1 MFKHGLD
8 EHVSK
13 RTAFN
18 WFLLCFISGSVNA
31 GGVMAC
37 HRFVTHVTGFAT
49 LAGIDLVKQ
58 NWHSALGLLSVPL
71 YFLLGTVISAFFIDR
86 RIHQGQTPHFAWVMA
101 LVSLCLGG
109 VGVAGMLGYFGPFGG
124 VVLIKQNYFLMVVLC
139 LASGL
144 QNAAITTASRYTV
157 RTTHLTGTL
166 TDFGIGLVRAFFRDN
181 DEKRQQRA
189 IRNNW
194 LRLGNIVG
202 FMIGSG
208 VGALIFWHIQYV
220 GFFVPAALA
229 AFAVFQEL
237 VPEDYLHFERAA
249 ALIRESL
256 GLKEES

>member
-8 EHVSK
+8 EPVST

-31 GGVMAC
+31 GGVLAC
-37 HRFVTHVTGFAT
+37 HRFVTHVTGFGT

-58 NWHSALGLLSVPL
+58 NWQSALGLLSVPL
-71 YFLLGTVISAFFIDR
+71 YFLLGTVVSAYFIDR
-86 RIHQGQTPHFAWVMA
+86 RIHVGRPPLFAVVMG
-101 LVSLCLGG
+101 LVCLCLLS
-109 VGVAGMLGYFGPFGG
+109 AGIAGHFGYFGPFGG
-124 VVLIKQNYFLMVVLC
+124 VVLIKRNYFLMVILC

-181 DEKRQQRA
+181 DAERQQRA

-194 LRLGNIVG
+194 LRLGNIFA

-208 VGALIFWHIQYV
+208 IGALIFIKFKYA
-220 GFFVPAALA
+220 GFFVPALLA
-229 AFAVFQEL
+229 AFAVFQEM
-237 VPEDYLHFERAA
+237 VPESYLNIERAA
-249 ALIRESL
+249 ALIRDRL
-256 GLKEES
+256 GLKDER